1 MCFVPLVALTNKC
14 YLLARWHKHRKAK
27 ASSDAD
33 ADADA
38 AASDDALSEFDLSDD
53 DEEKAA
59 DISDAYPPAP
69 AKYFFPGFIAFVLF
83 GPQSTF
89 SSVLFK
95 ISADDDK
102 VASEGGV
109 GGRRAILA
117 AAAAKDDAERKHGI
131 LGGGRGANLNE
142 KIEMARLAQV
152 EDNANQRHTESTI
165 LSYQLQLNALQ
176 GDTKSILSLLEL
188 LPKKSPKFDEYVEKL
203 EDNRAKMD
211 VINANLYELTTKPRV
226 PSAVAAAVIG
236 EVEDILGVPPAKK
249 ARANE
254 EIPPLPVAEDEN
266 EEDGD
271 MPVVG
276 V

>member
-1 MCFVPLVALTNKC
+1 MHA
-14 YLLARWHKHRKAK
+14 HKYRKAK

-33 ADADA
+33 ADAA
-38 AASDDALSEFDLSDD
+38 EEASEDEPDFDLSDD
-53 DEEKAA
+53 DEEKTA
-59 DISDAYPPAP
+59 DISDAYPPPP
-69 AKYFFPGFIAFVLF
+69 AKYFFPGFLAFVLF
-83 GPQSTF
+83 GPQSSY

-95 ISADDDK
+95 VTADDDK
-102 VASEGGV
+102 IASEGGT

-117 AAAAKDDAERKHGI
+117 ATAAKDDAERKHGI
-131 LGGGRGANLNE
+131 LGGGRGANLSE
-142 KIEMARLAQV
+142 KMEMARLAQV

-165 LSYQLQLNALQ
+165 LSYQLQLNSLQ

-203 EDNRAKMD
+203 EANRAKMD

-236 EVEDILGVPPAKK
+236 EVEDLLGVPAAKK
-249 ARANE
+249 ARTNE
-254 EIPPLPVAEDEN
+254 EMPPLPAADDGNLDNVDG
-266 EEDGD
+266 DGD